1 MDLILASGSPR
12 RREILSDLGASFRV
26 LTCDTDESTD
36 ERDGERYAMQIALRK
51 GEAVRDLLEREGG
64 LTGDTMIVACDTVVV
79 SPDGEIMG
87 KPKDREDARRMLLS
101 LSGRSH
107 RVISGVAIISRS
119 HSEVVSESTA
129 VHLDAIES
137 ADLEAYLDTDEPY
150 DKAGAY
156 AIQGHASLW
165 IRGIEGDYFNV
176 VGLPVKRLSDTL
188 RERFGERL
196 I

>member
-64 LTGDTMIVACDTVVV
+64 LTGDTVIVACDTVVV

-119 HSEVVSESTA
+119 RSEVVSESTA

-137 ADLEAYLDTDEPY
+137 ADLKAYLDTDEPY

-188 RERFGERL
+188 REHFGERL